1 MDDDVKNLF
10 QKFGQSTE
18 AYREINR
25 DADSEQA
32 KLRWPLL
39 RDVHLH
45 SGPAPARA
53 HHREEEPAVS
63 ARHTETPFR
72 ATAVKTPAPATTA
85 SRAAATKAAPSPV
98 ATDAHANSKPAAQ
111 LSLKQMLLQQAA
123 VEEQEP
129 EAEVT
134 APFLSRI
141 LPASPKQT
149 TVQTTAQNT
158 ATRKEATVGG
168 LFSGRSQAAPARQAE
183 VPAHSAPVS
192 VSVNTPAPLASARKP
207 VNVNP
212 VSAPAPVPTPAPA
225 SIFIHS
231 IPAAHVAPANV
242 AARHASEEVLTQRV
256 AAKVSAK
263 DQPVSAVFGRLAG
276 KQEDARPVDTG
287 SNSFFKK
294 IFKP

>member
-45 SGPAPARA
+45 SGPAPSRA
-53 HHREEEPAVS
+53 HHHEEELVAP
-63 ARHTETPFR
+63 ARHNETPFR
-72 ATAVKTPAPATTA
+72 STAVKTPASRVTAAKTTPTSTSA
-85 SRAAATKAAPSPV
+85 
-98 ATDAHANSKPAAQ
+98 DIQAHSKPAAQ

-129 EAEVT
+129 EPEV
-134 APFLSRI
+134 APPFLSRI
-141 LPASPKQT
+141 LPAAPK
-149 TVQTTAQNT
+149 QNT
-158 ATRKEATVGG
+158 ATRKESTGGG
-168 LFSGRSQAAPARQAE
+168 LFSGRSQAAPAREADAP
-183 VPAHSAPVS
+183 VHSAPVS
-192 VSVNTPAPLASARKP
+192 APVTSARKP
-207 VNVNP
+207 VIP
-212 VSAPAPVPTPAPA
+212 APAPTPA

-231 IPAAHVAPANV
+231 IPAAQVAHVEPIAPANIP
-242 AARHASEEVLTQRV
+242 ARQVRASTEEVLTQRV
-256 AAKVSAK
+256 AARASAK

-276 KQEDARPVDTG
+276 KQEETRPVDTG

>member
-85 SRAAATKAAPSPV
+85 SRATATKAAPSPF
-98 ATDAHANSKPAAQ
+98 ATDAHANGKPAAQ

-123 VEEQEP
+123 AEEQEP
-129 EAEVT
+129 EAEVA

-149 TVQTTAQNT
+149 TVQTTAQNAVQKT
-158 ATRKEATVGG
+158 ASRKESAGSG

-183 VPAHSAPVS
+183 VPAHSTPVFA
-192 VSVNTPAPLASARKP
+192 SVNTPAPLASTRKP
-207 VNVNP
+207 VTVNP
-212 VSAPAPVPTPAPA
+212 VSAPTPAPA

-231 IPAAHVAPANV
+231 IPAAHVVPANV
-242 AARHASEEVLTQRV
+242 AARHASEEVVTQRV
-256 AAKVSAK
+256 AAKVPAK

-276 KQEDARPVDTG
+276 KQEEARPVDTG